1 MSQRLQVLEWI
12 GIDFEIMLSTW
23 LFPELCRAT
32 DSILAAIGSRGCNKK
47 YTQMNICYRPAA
59 CLGQSGFV
67 RDQKHFTVWR
77 KWQRISIR

>member
-47 YTQMNICYRPAA
+47 YTQMNICI
-59 CLGQSGFV
+59 
-67 RDQKHFTVWR
+67 R
-77 KWQRISIR
+77 K